1 MVHLYLTRFESVFR
15 ILHVPSFWREYDDYW
30 SDPGATET
38 VIRLKILL
46 TIAIGSS
53 VHEDST
59 SYGDIHLEAHQW
71 LYEAQ
76 EWLSGPLRK
85 DRITIGGLQVQCLLI
100 LARQTLAV
108 GGDLVWISLGT
119 VTRTAIQ
126 MGLHRDPKHFQK
138 MSAL

>member
-1 MVHLYLTRFESVFR
+1 MVRTYLTRFESVFR
-15 ILHVPSFWREYDDYW
+15 IVHVPSFWREYDDYW
-30 SDPGATET
+30 RNPGATET
-38 VIRLKILL
+38 VIRLKIYLV
-46 TIAIGSS
+46 IAIGSGIHEHS
-53 VHEDST
+53 VGN
-59 SYGDIHLEAHQW
+59 GDIDSKARQW
-71 LYEAQ
+71 LYDAQ

-85 DRITIGGLQVQCLLI
+85 DRITVDGLQVQCLLI

-138 MSAL
+138 VSVL